1 MAKTLELTAGRI
13 SVDNSLVIGG
23 KPLRL
28 PAEAASDDSRESEHA
43 VEPCRILARA
53 WPCSLVANKG
63 KKNNPSVMLQP
74 QGKG

>member
-1 MAKTLELTAGRI
+1 VETLELTAGRI
-13 SVDNSLVIGG
+13 STDNSLVIGG

-43 VEPCRILARA
+43 VEPCRILGRA
-53 WPCSLVANKG
+53 GPWFLVANKE